1 MDYKVPPRSGN
12 RQKDTLLKRNMQN
25 NYYQKDAK
33 QQEGADKG
41 EKLSSIIIHKI
52 KGGYKETLFKKA
64 TKTRVSKNKERN
76 YQKEGSSENRDP
88 TTDLRVAAWEK
99 LPD

>member
-1 MDYKVPPRSGN
+1 
-12 RQKDTLLKRNMQN
+12 MQN

-52 KGGYKETLFKKA
+52 NGGYKETLFKKA

-76 YQKEGSSENRDP
+76 HSERRFLRESRPYNGSQGCSLGEAPRLMVDP
-88 TTDLRVAAWEK
+88 SG
-99 LPD
+99 